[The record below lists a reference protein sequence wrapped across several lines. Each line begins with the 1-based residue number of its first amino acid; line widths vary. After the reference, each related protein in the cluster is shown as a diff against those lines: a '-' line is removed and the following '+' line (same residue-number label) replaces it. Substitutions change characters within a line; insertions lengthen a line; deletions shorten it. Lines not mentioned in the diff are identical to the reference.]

1 MDKIIEISLS
11 KIENTNSRVNTGKT
25 SLLHRHLLVN
35 SLLNRVRGNDKTI
48 PDETLMNYREPK
60 SLIEMDIEDCDM
72 KKVPSFSER
81 SPQKQRSATSWKQ
94 TSLLLDNNIITE
106 SSNEGVLK
114 EKNENI
120 TCECKKATIKVKK
133 DNSSYNQKARKRQ
146 HSIDLDDQNNIK
158 KFRCTSGINKTQEMG
173 ASITSLASLFG
184 GLVANTENDSSKLSL
199 QGNFL
204 SAMVAC

>member
-11 KIENTNSRVNTGKT
+11 KIENTKSRVNTGKT

-81 SPQKQRSATSWKQ
+81 SQKQRSTTSWKR

-120 TCECKKATIKVKK
+120 TCECKKASVKVKK

-146 HSIDLDDQNNIK
+146 HSIDLDDQSNIK
-158 KFRCTSGINKTQEMG
+158 KFRCTSGNKTQEMG